1 VEAQSEAINQ
11 QVATAH
17 SRDLERI
24 FFDHYPNLI
33 RVVSRVIK
41 NPSRAEELAVE
52 AILRFPRAG
61 LAGQAIEHSWLC
73 RTALRLGLDELR
85 RQQHFEKYSGL
96 MRIFGHHPAPDELF
110 DSQLEKDRVRMVL
123 ASIPKRDAELL
134 VLRSVGFSYSELGDA
149 LQLKQTSVGTM
160 LSRAQQA
167 FKNEYLRRFGHDQ
180 QQ

>member
-1 VEAQSEAINQ
+1 
-11 QVATAH
+11 
-17 SRDLERI
+17 
-24 FFDHYPNLI
+24 
-33 RVVSRVIK
+33 
-41 NPSRAEELAVE
+41 
-52 AILRFPRAG
+52 
-61 LAGQAIEHSWLC
+61 
-73 RTALRLGLDELR
+73 
-85 RQQHFEKYSGL
+85 
-96 MRIFGHHPAPDELF
+96 
-110 DSQLEKDRVRMVL
+110 MVL